1 MDERRTCWQ
10 TVDDNKI
17 REENQHGQK
26 VCVLWKKN
34 TRCCLFK
41 QETDL
46 LTAKCLWRFPVW
58 RMVLLFTNRFL
69 LWNLLYE
76 DMQPLW
82 DGDCRLKYDCWTVT
96 ECKYKKLGL
105 VGFFLGFFP
114 YKVLW
119 IVCFRCYRQ
128 WGYRMGKPLYLC
140 CEGFLKLG
148 PVCRASLSASLHTLS
163 SSPLLWC
170 PICLICHACHIYLKH
185 TLFKLKVKRSQGIY
199 NECLCVC
206 GLLQTLTSKHI
217 LSCALTAMLLQSY
230 NLLIHSL
237 FIYLFSLCTARIYRN
252 KAGTRIKGKTV
263 PGGGLHST

>member
-46 LTAKCLWRFPVW
+46 LTAKRLWRFPVW

-69 LWNLLYE
+69 LWNLLYV

-105 VGFFLGFFP
+105 VGGFFGVFFL
-114 YKVLW
+114 
-119 IVCFRCYRQ
+119 IR
-128 WGYRMGKPLYLC
+128 C
-140 CEGFLKLG
+140 CELSALDATDSEAIEWESRFICA
-148 PVCRASLSASLHTLS
+148 VRAS
-163 SSPLLWC
+163 
-170 PICLICHACHIYLKH
+170 
-185 TLFKLKVKRSQGIY
+185 
-199 NECLCVC
+199 
-206 GLLQTLTSKHI
+206 
-217 LSCALTAMLLQSY
+217 
-230 NLLIHSL
+230 
-237 FIYLFSLCTARIYRN
+237 
-252 KAGTRIKGKTV
+252 
-263 PGGGLHST
+263 